1 MFKMEAKW
9 DGKKLVLRLSGRMQT
24 PQVEQLESWINNA
37 VRSIALDLEEVR
49 LVDLDVVRFLS
60 TCEAQGIELQHC
72 AAYIREWIRRESA
85 RQDRDF

>member
-72 AAYIREWIRRESA
+72 AAYIREWIRREGA
-85 RQDRDF
+85 RQDRNF